1 MLSSLMVPLDGS
13 ALARHGLPL
22 AVDVARRTGARLHL
36 VQVHEASLPGPFP
49 TGPAEP
55 ILARDGDTR
64 RVDTRDRDERDA
76 EERARE
82 DAELTLLA
90 DRLSTEE
97 DLGVTTALLDGPVT
111 PALAA
116 YAAEEGIDM
125 VVMTTHG
132 RSGLRRVLLGSV
144 ADELIRSTTLPV
156 ILVRPEEGPS
166 TEGGWPTE
174 EERPPG
180 AERPVEGGRRV
191 DRPGGAVRHFLVPLD
206 GSTVAE
212 GVLEP
217 VCELA
222 RALDAHMTL
231 TNVVSIESVFGPRPV
246 QLLRHR
252 SERRWARAYLD
263 AVAKRIGSSVPGVAT
278 HVTLG
283 RAPAPTIAEIADELD
298 ADLIALATR
307 GLRGVRRALQG
318 SVAEQLLHHGRR
330 PLLVVRGT
338 DDH

>member
-36 VQVHEASLPGPFP
+36 VQVHEASSPGPPP
-49 TGPAEP
+49 TRPAEP
-55 ILARDGDTR
+55 VLAEDRDAR
-64 RVDTRDRDERDA
+64 RVDTRDRGERDT
-76 EERARE
+76 EDRARE

-90 DRLSTEE
+90 DRFSSEE
-97 DLGVTTALLDGPVT
+97 DFGVTTALLDGPVT
-111 PALAA
+111 AALAA

-166 TEGGWPTE
+166 TEGEWPTE
-174 EERPPG
+174 EERPP
-180 AERPVEGGRRV
+180 
-191 DRPGGAVRHFLVPLD
+191 GAVRHFLVPLD

-212 GVLEP
+212 GVLRP

-231 TNVVSIESVFGPRPV
+231 TNVVSIESAFGPRPV

-263 AVAKRIGSSVPGVAT
+263 AVAKRIGSSVPRVTT

-307 GLRGVRRALQG
+307 GLRGVRRAVQG

-330 PLLVVRGT
+330 PLMVVRGA
-338 DDH
+338 

>member
-36 VQVHEASLPGPFP
+36 VQVHEASSPGPFP
-49 TGPAEP
+49 IGPAEP

-90 DRLSTEE
+90 DRLSTQE

-166 TEGGWPTE
+166 TEG
-174 EERPPG
+174 ERPPG
-180 AERPVEGGRRV
+180 AERPAEGGRRV
-191 DRPGGAVRHFLVPLD
+191 GGAVRHFLVPLD

-263 AVAKRIGSSVPGVAT
+263 AVAKRIGSSVPRVTT

-283 RAPAPTIAEIADELD
+283 RAPAPTIADIADELD

-307 GLRGVRRALQG
+307 GLRGVRRAVQG

>member
-36 VQVHEASLPGPFP
+36 VQVHEAPSPGPLR

-55 ILARDGDTR
+55 VLARDDDTR
-64 RVDTRDRDERDA
+64 RVATRDSGQRGA

-90 DRLSTEE
+90 DRLSAEE

-144 ADELIRSTTLPV
+144 ADELIRSSTLPV

-166 TEGGWPTE
+166 TEGEWSTE
-174 EERPPG
+174 GEPPPG
-180 AERPVEGGRRV
+180 AERPEEGERRV
-191 DRPGGAVRHFLVPLD
+191 GGAVRHLLVPLD

-212 GVLEP
+212 GVLGP

-222 RALDAHMTL
+222 RTLDAHMTL

-246 QLLRHR
+246 QLLRYR

-263 AVAKRIGSSVPGVAT
+263 AVAERIGSSVPRVTT

-307 GLRGVRRALQG
+307 GLRGVRRVVQG
-318 SVAEQLLHHGRR
+318 SVAEQLLRHGRR
-330 PLLVVRGT
+330 PLLVVRGA
-338 DDH
+338 